1 MSIQYWSDMSIL
13 VGGLELAG
21 FGKDVNLSTTVAEL
35 DTTDFASQGY
45 RELIGGRKSATISLG
60 LMQDMAVGSVDDT
73 AWSLLG
79 VADIPHSICTPSA
92 DGSLAYLWRGIP
104 LSYSPTM
111 SPVGD
116 LAMTQING
124 QSSTGGVVRG
134 TLIHPGSASRSSSS
148 TGTGQQLGAVVA
160 GKSMYAALHVLSAAG
175 STPSLTV
182 KVQSDDNSNFT
193 SATDRITFTAAT
205 TGNTYQWLSV
215 AGAITDDWWRISYT
229 ISGSGPSFSFAV
241 TAGIL

>member
-1 MSIQYWSDMSIL
+1 VSIQYWSDMSIL

-21 FGKDVNLSTTVAEL
+21 HGKDVNLATEVNPL
-35 DTTDFASQGY
+35 DATSYASQGWT
-45 RELIGGRKSATISLG
+45 ELIGGNKSATINLG
-60 LMQDMAVGSVDDT
+60 LMQDMAAGSVDDT

-79 VADIPHSICTPSA
+79 VADIPHSLCTPSA

-116 LAMTQING
+116 LAMTQIAG

-134 TLIHPGSASRSSSS
+134 SLIHPGSASRTASSV
-148 TGTGQQLGAVVA
+148 GTGRQLGAVVS

-175 STPSLTV
+175 TTPSLTV
-182 KVQSDDNSNFT
+182 IVQSDDNSGFT
-193 SATDRITFTAAT
+193 TPTTRISFSAAS
-205 TGNTYQWLSV
+205 TGNTYQWGSV

-229 ISGSGPSFSFAV
+229 ISGTGPSFSFAV